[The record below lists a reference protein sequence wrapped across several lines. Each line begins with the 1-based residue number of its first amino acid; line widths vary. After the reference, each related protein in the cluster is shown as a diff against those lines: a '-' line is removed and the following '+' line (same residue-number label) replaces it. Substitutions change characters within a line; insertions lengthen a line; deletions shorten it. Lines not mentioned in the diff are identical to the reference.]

1 MAISSADIAGLPD
14 YTDAELLKMYRWA
27 LINNAAGQTRS
38 IAGRTVQFPTADE
51 IRKTI
56 QWLEDRVAAASNAV
70 GGNMALGAFED
81 PV

>member
-1 MAISSADIAGLPD
+1 MPISSTDIAGLPD

-38 IAGRTVQFPTADE
+38 ISGRTVQFPTADE

>member
-1 MAISSADIAGLPD
+1 
-14 YTDAELLKMYRWA
+14 